1 MNDSTKK
8 KKEKSTAKT
17 FESSFSELES
27 VVRKLEAGGLSL
39 DEATS
44 LYETG
49 MNLATKCN
57 EILSKSELKITNLQA
72 NFSKQMNL
80 LNDSLDTEDLDN
92 GES

>member
-17 FESSFSELES
+17 FESSFSDLES

-39 DEATS
+39 DEATI

-49 MNLATKCN
+49 MKLATECN
-57 EILSKSELKITNLQA
+57 EILSKSELKITNLQT

-80 LNDSLDTEDLDN
+80 INDSLDAEDPEN